1 MRPPPRDWDAASY
14 QRVSAPHE
22 EWALS
27 ILDRLELAGDERVL
41 DAGCGSG
48 RVTSMLIERLPAGSV
63 VAVDGSPSMIEEVRS
78 VLRPQDEAL
87 VGDLAEVQLDEP
99 VDVVFSSAVFHW
111 VLDHDALFRN
121 MRRALKPG
129 GRLAAQNGGAGN
141 IARLRRTSEEVAAR
155 DPYAAHF
162 EGFGRPWNYAAPG
175 ETEERL
181 LAAGFAEAR
190 CWLQPWDIVPPE
202 PAEFL
207 RTVCLGPH
215 MDRLPEELRDP
226 FIADVLALEDDPLI
240 LDYVRLNIDARL
252 SAERPSI
259 HI

>member
-1 MRPPPRDWDAASY
+1 MTRDWDAVTY
-14 QRVSAPHE
+14 QRVSVPHE
-22 EWALS
+22 EWARS
-27 ILDRLELAGDERVL
+27 ILDRLGLEGDERVL

-63 VAVDGSPSMIEEVRS
+63 VAVDGSPSMVEEVRS
-78 VLRPQDEAL
+78 VLRPRDEAM
-87 VGDLAEVQLDEP
+87 VSDLTELELDEP

-111 VLDHDALFRN
+111 VLDHDALFR
-121 MRRALKPG
+121 RLAAVLRPG

-141 IARLRRTSEEVAAR
+141 ISRLKRSSAEVAAR

-162 EGFGRPWNYAAPG
+162 EGFGEPWNYAAPE

-181 LAAGFAEAR
+181 RAAGFTEAR
-190 CWLQPWDIVPPE
+190 AWLQPWDVTPPE

-226 FIADVLALEDDPLI
+226 FVADVLALEDDPLV

-252 SAERPSI
+252 PSAGRA
-259 HI
+259 

>member
-1 MRPPPRDWDAASY
+1 MSGAPPRDWDAASY
-14 QRVSAPHE
+14 QRVSVPHE
-22 EWALS
+22 EWARS
-27 ILDRLELAGDERVL
+27 ILDRLELRGDERVL

-48 RVTSMLIERLPAGSV
+48 RVTALLIQRLPRGSV
-63 VAVDGSPSMIEEVRS
+63 VAVDGSPSMVDRVRS
-78 VLRPQDEAL
+78 VLRPEDEAL
-87 VGDLAEVQLDEP
+87 VGDLVEIDLAQP

-121 MRRALKPG
+121 LRRLLAPG

-141 IARLRRTSEEVAAR
+141 ISRLKRSSAEVASR
-155 DPYAAHF
+155 EPYAEHF
-162 EGFGRPWNYAAPG
+162 AGFGEPWNYAAPE
-175 ETEERL
+175 ETEARL
-181 LAAGFAEAR
+181 LAAGFAAAR

-226 FIADVLALEDDPLI
+226 FVADVLALEDEPLV
-240 LDYVRLNIDARL
+240 LDYVRLNIEA
-252 SAERPSI
+252 SV
-259 HI
+259 

>member
-1 MRPPPRDWDAASY
+1 VTRDWDAATY
-14 QRVSAPHE
+14 QRVSVPHE
-22 EWALS
+22 EWARS
-27 ILDRLELAGDERVL
+27 ILDRLELSGDERVL

-48 RVTSMLIERLPAGSV
+48 RVTSMLIERLPAGDV
-63 VAVDGSPSMIEEVRS
+63 VAVDGSPSMVEEVRS

-87 VGDLAEVQLDEP
+87 VCDLTELELSEP

-111 VLDHDALFRN
+111 VLDHDALFRSLH
-121 MRRALKPG
+121 RVLKPG

-141 IARLRRTSEEVAAR
+141 ISRLKRSSAEVAAR

-162 EGFGRPWNYAAPG
+162 DGFGEPWNYAAPG

-181 LAAGFAEAR
+181 LAAGFAKAR
-190 CWLQPWDIVPPE
+190 AWLQPWDVAPPE

-215 MDRLPEELRDP
+215 MDRLPEELRGP
-226 FIADVLALEDDPLI
+226 FIADVLELEDDPLV
-240 LDYVRLNIDARL
+240 LDYVRLNIDATASR
-252 SAERPSI
+252 S
-259 HI
+259 

>member
-1 MRPPPRDWDAASY
+1 MGAPPRDWDAVSY
-14 QRVSAPHE
+14 QRVSVPHE
-22 EWALS
+22 EWARS
-27 ILDRLELAGDERVL
+27 ILDRLELSGDERVL

-63 VAVDGSPSMIEEVRS
+63 VAVDGSPSMVEGVRS

-87 VGDLAEVQLDEP
+87 VGDLTELELDEP

-111 VLDHDALFRN
+111 VLDHDALFRSL
-121 MRRALKPG
+121 RRVLRPG

-141 IARLRRTSEEVAAR
+141 ISRLKRSSAEVAAR
-155 DPYAAHF
+155 DPYVAHF
-162 EGFGRPWNYAAPG
+162 EGFGEPWNYAAPE

-181 LAAGFAEAR
+181 RAAGFAEAHA
-190 CWLQPWDIVPPE
+190 WLQPWDVAPPA

-215 MDRLPEELRDP
+215 MDRLPEELREP
-226 FIADVLALEDDPLI
+226 FIADVLALEDDPLV
-240 LDYVRLNIDARL
+240 LDYVRLNIDAT
-252 SAERPSI
+252 A
-259 HI
+259 